1 MVYGILHING
11 KWVKI
16 DHLDDESRKW
26 WWIAMLK
33 YQGVYFMMELMEN
46 HDEYRGKS
54 RINGGSMTKTIA
66 IGTRSLDG

>member
-1 MVYGILHING
+1 
-11 KWVKI
+11 
-16 DHLDDESRKW
+16 
-26 WWIAMLK
+26 MLK
-33 YQGVYFMMELMEN
+33 YQGVYFITELMEN